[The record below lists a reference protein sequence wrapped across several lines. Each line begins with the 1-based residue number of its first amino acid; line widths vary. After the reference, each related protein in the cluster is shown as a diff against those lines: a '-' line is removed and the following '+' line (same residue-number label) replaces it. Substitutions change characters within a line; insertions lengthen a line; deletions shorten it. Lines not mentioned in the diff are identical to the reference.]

1 MENRNRTVN
10 TIEREGEKRM
20 LTILLETVVY
30 LGVGLIM
37 MMLGYWIIDLVIPV
51 DFPQEIREG
60 NKAVGWVSAGIYAG
74 LGFVIRS
81 AVISNEIS
89 EAVSLSEGSIETVVF
104 AVIGIV
110 AFVIAYFLVDLVN
123 RKFNFNV
130 ALKEKNE
137 AAGIMVFGIFLGIAF
152 IVSGVIQ

>member
-1 MENRNRTVN
+1 
-10 TIEREGEKRM
+10 M
-20 LTILLETVVY
+20 LTIAIETVVY
-30 LGVGLIM
+30 LGIGLVM
-37 MMLGYWIIDLVIPV
+37 MMLGYLIIDLLIPV
-51 DFPQEIREG
+51 DFPQEINDG

-81 AVISNEIS
+81 AIISNTIS
-89 EAVSLSEGSIETVVF
+89 EEAELLQGVIDTAVFG
-104 AVIGIV
+104 AIGVLALILG
-110 AFVIAYFLVDLVN
+110 YFIIDIIN

-137 AAGIMVFGIFLGIAF
+137 AAGIMIFGIFLGMAF

>member
-1 MENRNRTVN
+1 
-10 TIEREGEKRM
+10 M
-20 LTILLETVVY
+20 LTVALETIVY
-30 LGVGLIM
+30 LGVSLVM
-37 MMLGYWIIDLVIPV
+37 MMLGYFIIDLVIPV

-60 NKAVGWVSAGIYAG
+60 NKAVGWVSAGIYAS

-81 AVISNEIS
+81 AIISNTVG
-89 EAVSLSEGSIETVVF
+89 EAVELLQGVLDTVAF
-104 AVIGIV
+104 AGIGIV
-110 AFVIAYFLVDLVN
+110 AFIIAYFWVDLVN

-137 AAGIMVFGIFLGIAF
+137 AAGIMIFGIFLGIAF

>member
-1 MENRNRTVN
+1 
-10 TIEREGEKRM
+10 M
-20 LTILLETVVY
+20 LTVVIETVVY
-30 LGVGLIM
+30 LFVGLIM
-37 MMLGYWIIDLVIPV
+37 MMLGYFIIDLIIPV

-81 AVISNEIS
+81 AIITISTGEAAELLQGTLDTVIFS
-89 EAVSLSEGSIETVVF
+89 
-104 AVIGIV
+104 VIGII
-110 AFVIAYFLVDLVN
+110 AFILGYFIVDIVN
-123 RKFNFNV
+123 KKFNFNI

>member
-1 MENRNRTVN
+1 
-10 TIEREGEKRM
+10 M
-20 LTILLETVVY
+20 LTVILETAVY
-30 LGVGLIM
+30 LGIGLIM
-37 MMLGYWIIDLVIPV
+37 MMVGHLIIDLIIPV

-81 AVISNEIS
+81 AIISNSVS
-89 EAVSLSEGSIETVVF
+89 EEMSLLTGSIDTVVY
-104 AVIGIV
+104 AVVGIV
-110 AFVIAYFLVDLVN
+110 ALIIGYFVVDIVN

-137 AAGIMVFGIFLGIAF
+137 AAGIMVFGIFIGIAF

>member
-1 MENRNRTVN
+1 
-10 TIEREGEKRM
+10 M
-20 LTILLETVVY
+20 LTIILETVVY
-30 LGVGLIM
+30 LCIGLVM
-37 MMLGYWIIDLVIPV
+37 MMLGHLIIDLIIPV

-81 AVISNEIS
+81 AVISNTIS
-89 EAVSLSEGSIETVVF
+89 EEMSLLAGSIDTVVY
-104 AVIGIV
+104 AIVGIIT
-110 AFVIAYFLVDLVN
+110 FVIAYFAVDIVN
-123 RKFNFNV
+123 RKFNFNI

-137 AAGIMVFGIFLGIAF
+137 AAGIMVFGIFMGIAF

>member
-1 MENRNRTVN
+1 
-10 TIEREGEKRM
+10 M
-20 LTILLETVVY
+20 LTIILETVVY
-30 LGVGLIM
+30 LCIGLVM
-37 MMLGYWIIDLVIPV
+37 MMLGHWIIDLMIPV

-81 AVISNEIS
+81 AIISTAIS
-89 EAVSLSEGSIETVVF
+89 EELSLLAGSIDTVVY
-104 AVIGIV
+104 AIVGIIT
-110 AFVIAYFLVDLVN
+110 FIIAYFAVDIVN

-137 AAGIMVFGIFLGIAF
+137 AAGIMVFGIFMGIAF

>member
-1 MENRNRTVN
+1 
-10 TIEREGEKRM
+10 M
-20 LTILLETVVY
+20 LTIILETVVY
-30 LGVGLIM
+30 LCIGLVM
-37 MMLGYWIIDLVIPV
+37 MMLGHWIIDLMIPV
-51 DFPQEIREG
+51 DFPQEISEG

-81 AVISNEIS
+81 AVISNTIS
-89 EAVSLSEGSIETVVF
+89 EEMSLLAGSIDTVVY
-104 AVIGIV
+104 AIVGIIT
-110 AFVIAYFLVDLVN
+110 FIIAYFAVDLVN

-137 AAGIMVFGIFLGIAF
+137 AAGIMVFGIFMGIAF

>member
-1 MENRNRTVN
+1 
-10 TIEREGEKRM
+10 M
-20 LTILLETVVY
+20 LTVILETVVY
-30 LGVGLIM
+30 LCIGLIM
-37 MMLGYWIIDLVIPV
+37 MMLGHWIIDLIIPV
-51 DFPQEIREG
+51 DFPQEIKEG

-81 AVISNEIS
+81 AIITN
-89 EAVSLSEGSIETVVF
+89 AVSEEMSLLAGSIDTVVY
-104 AVIGIV
+104 AVVGIA
-110 AFVIAYFLVDLVN
+110 AFIIAYFVVDLVN

-137 AAGIMVFGIFLGIAF
+137 AAGIMVFGIFIGIAF

>member
-1 MENRNRTVN
+1 
-10 TIEREGEKRM
+10 M
-20 LTILLETVVY
+20 LTVAIETVVY
-30 LGVGLIM
+30 LCIGLIM
-37 MMLGYWIIDLVIPV
+37 MMLGYFIIDLIIPV

-81 AVISNEIS
+81 AIITTDIGEATELLQGVIDT
-89 EAVSLSEGSIETVVF
+89 AVF
-104 AVIGIV
+104 AAIGIV
-110 AFVIAYFLVDLVN
+110 AFIVAYFIIDILN
-123 RKFNFNV
+123 KKFNFNV

>member
-1 MENRNRTVN
+1 
-10 TIEREGEKRM
+10 M
-20 LTILLETVVY
+20 LTVVIESVVY
-30 LGVGLIM
+30 LCIGLIM
-37 MMLGYWIIDLVIPV
+37 MMLGYFIIDLIIPV

-81 AVISNEIS
+81 AIITTDIGEATELLQGVIDT
-89 EAVSLSEGSIETVVF
+89 AVF
-104 AVIGIV
+104 AAIGIV
-110 AFVIAYFLVDLVN
+110 AFIVAYFIIDILN
-123 RKFNFNV
+123 KKFNFNV

>member
-1 MENRNRTVN
+1 
-10 TIEREGEKRM
+10 M
-20 LTILLETVVY
+20 LTVVIETVVY
-30 LGVGLIM
+30 LCIGLIM
-37 MMLGYWIIDLVIPV
+37 MMLGYFIIDLIIPV
-51 DFPQEIREG
+51 NFPQEIREG

-81 AVISNEIS
+81 AIITTDIGEATELLQGVIDT
-89 EAVSLSEGSIETVVF
+89 AVF
-104 AVIGIV
+104 AAIGIV
-110 AFVIAYFLVDLVN
+110 AFIVAYFIIDILN
-123 RKFNFNV
+123 KKFNFNV

>member
-1 MENRNRTVN
+1 
-10 TIEREGEKRM
+10 M
-20 LTILLETVVY
+20 LTIAIETVVY
-30 LGVGLIM
+30 LGIGLVM
-37 MMLGYWIIDLVIPV
+37 MMLGYLIIDLLIPV
-51 DFPQEIREG
+51 DFPQEINDG

-81 AVISNEIS
+81 AIISNTIS
-89 EAVSLSEGSIETVVF
+89 EATELLQGVIDTAIFGAIGVVALILGYF
-104 AVIGIV
+104 IIDIV
-110 AFVIAYFLVDLVN
+110 N
-123 RKFNFNV
+123 KKFNFNV